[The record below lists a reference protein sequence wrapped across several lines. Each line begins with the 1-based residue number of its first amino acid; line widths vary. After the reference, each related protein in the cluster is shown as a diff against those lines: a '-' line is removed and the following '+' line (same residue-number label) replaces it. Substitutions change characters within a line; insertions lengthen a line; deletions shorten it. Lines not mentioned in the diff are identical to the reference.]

1 MSFPTEPSP
10 ASLLRRLGAIVYDTL
25 LLFAILFVAT
35 ALVLP
40 LTGGTAV
47 PAGQPLFSLYILAI
61 CFLFYAWFW
70 THGGQTLGMRAWK
83 LRLQQHTG
91 EAITWRQALLRFAI
105 AALWLLPVI
114 YARQILGLHW
124 GLSLSVGACFL
135 GFVLA
140 LRLHDRYS
148 ETVLVRLPP
157 KPKSKPKPKPKP

>member
-1 MSFPTEPSP
+1 MPSPTEPTL

-25 LLFAILFVAT
+25 LLFAVLFIAT

-40 LTGGTAV
+40 LTEGTAI
-47 PAGQPLFSLYILAI
+47 PAGHPLFSLYILVI

-83 LRLQQHTG
+83 LRLQQHSG
-91 EAITWRQALLRFAI
+91 AAVTWTQALLRFGL

-114 YARQILGLHW
+114 YTRQVVGLHW
-124 GLSLSVGACFL
+124 GLSLTVGVCCL
-135 GFVLA
+135 GIVLA

-157 KPKSKPKPKPKP
+157 KPKSKS